1 MGLRC
6 RRDARQEIVL
16 LGALISRDEVEGEI
30 RIFVV
35 RLPRGDGQSKGN
47 TEEKLQVLELEEG
60 GDGHHVDGRL
70 AQALG
75 GISFVDMGIVDN
87 RHSLHAE

>member
-1 MGLRC
+1 
-6 RRDARQEIVL
+6 
-16 LGALISRDEVEGEI
+16 
-30 RIFVV
+30 
-35 RLPRGDGQSKGN
+35 
-47 TEEKLQVLELEEG
+47 
-60 GDGHHVDGRL
+60 L